1 MEEDTDREG
10 RDELPQVAFDYIKGH
25 LFRVVHADGVIG
37 GPSPNGGLH
46 LAFFSERAPIPQRE
60 VRSINSDGS
69 LGGLIVDKSIVRPA
83 IVREI
88 DFDVVMSIPVA
99 EVLISWLQ
107 ERVEEIKSRTT
118 SPEQPS
124 GDGEP
129 K

>member
-1 MEEDTDREG
+1 MSAPVSFASG
-10 RDELPQVAFDYIKGH
+10 R
-25 LFRVVHADGVIG
+25 
-37 GPSPNGGLH
+37 
-46 LAFFSERAPIPQRE
+46 
-60 VRSINSDGS
+60 NSDGS
-69 LGGLIVDKSIVRPA
+69 LGGLIVDRSIVRPA
-83 IVREI
+83 ILREI

-107 ERVEEIKSRTT
+107 ERVYEIICRTT